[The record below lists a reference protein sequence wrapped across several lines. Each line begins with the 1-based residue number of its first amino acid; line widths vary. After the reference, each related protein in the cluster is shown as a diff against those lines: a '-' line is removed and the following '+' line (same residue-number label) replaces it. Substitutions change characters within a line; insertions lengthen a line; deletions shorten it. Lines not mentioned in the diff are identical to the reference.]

1 MKTELIGRQVRIK
14 DNIDSIYNGEWGVI
28 KGSDGDDFHIAM
40 WSGQEQMV
48 FTRKEFTVRRLNK

>member
-28 KGSDGDDFHIAM
+28 KGFDGDDYHVAM
-40 WSGQEQMV
+40 WSGREQMV